1 MSILPNI
8 AVIGGSYVGTPDL
21 QKPPLH
27 ISSANSD
34 MQVST
39 QHSNWLQNFTVVS
52 KSC

>member
-21 QKPPLH
+21 QKPPVH
-27 ISSANSD
+27 ISQANGD
-34 MQVST
+34 MQVSI
-39 QHSNWLQNFTVVS
+39 QHSNWLRSFTVVS